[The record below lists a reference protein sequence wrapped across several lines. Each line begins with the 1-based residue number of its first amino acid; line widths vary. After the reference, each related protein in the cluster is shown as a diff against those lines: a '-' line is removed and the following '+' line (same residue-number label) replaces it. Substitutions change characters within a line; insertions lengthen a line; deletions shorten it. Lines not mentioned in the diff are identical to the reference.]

1 MGEIG
6 YRPQVN
12 MMTSP
17 IELLDSIGIDSFKND
32 TERYAAKEAA
42 RRLLARIET
51 PFERIWALAFE
62 NPVLIAGLQ
71 LCQDLGVW
79 AKWTEAASKGEDG
92 RIQTLDSLLGFCN
105 TPVEPNLLYRFLNH
119 MAALNVLEEI
129 GPNTWKPT
137 AFSLVIGDGVSYI
150 DQGVRCGLDH
160 TIPCGV
166 NLAKFLKKNGYHEP
180 LDKDKFDNYR
190 ALFGDDFF
198 AFCQKNPGAG
208 GSFIGLMTAL
218 RNHKMVW
225 TDVYDTR
232 RLLERANLEGD
243 GKTPLFVDIGGA
255 HGLDTQHLIS
265 RHPEEIPKDVLF
277 VEDLPKVVSTH
288 AHEEL
293 DPRIKR
299 VPYDF
304 FTPQPILNSRAYFLH
319 AVPHDWPDAD
329 CLRIF
334 ASIKAAMKPGYS
346 KLLIYEVVLPAR
358 GATSLMTTLDLQ
370 LMNCVSGL
378 ERTEGHWA
386 RLLGEAGFT
395 IVEIF
400 RHPRAVE
407 SVIEAEML

>member
-1 MGEIG
+1 MA
-6 YRPQVN
+6 N
-12 MMTSP
+12 P
-17 IELLDSIGIDSFKND
+17 IELIDSIGVDSFKDD

-71 LCQDLGVW
+71 LCQDLGIW
-79 AKWTEAASKGEDG
+79 AKWTAAAGEGDEG
-92 RIQTLDSLLGFCN
+92 KTQTLETLLGFCN
-105 TPVEPNLLYRFLNH
+105 TTVEPNLLYRFLNH
-119 MAALNVLEEI
+119 MAALNVLEEV

-137 AFSLVIGDGVSYI
+137 PLSLAMGDGVSYI

-166 NLAKFLKKNGYHEP
+166 NLAKFLKENGYREP
-180 LDKDKFDNYR
+180 LDKDKFENYR
-190 ALFGDDFF
+190 ELFGDDFF
-198 AFCQKNPGAG
+198 GFCQKNPGAG

-225 TDVYDTR
+225 TEVYDTR
-232 RLLERANLEGD
+232 RLLD
-243 GKTPLFVDIGGA
+243 GADLDINADGQAPAPLFVDVGGA
-255 HGLDTQHLIS
+255 HGLDTQHLLA
-265 RHPEEIPKDVLF
+265 RHLSEIPANTLF
-277 VEDLPKVVSTH
+277 VEDLPEVVSTH
-288 AHEEL
+288 AQEQL
-293 DPRIKR
+293 DPRIQR
-299 VPYDF
+299 IAYDF
-304 FTPQPILNSRAYFLH
+304 FTPQPIIGSRVYFLH

-334 ASIKAAMKPGYS
+334 ANIRTAMRPGYS

-358 GATSLMTTLDLQ
+358 GATSLMTTLDLE

-378 ERTEGHWA
+378 ERTEAHWA
-386 RLLGEAGFT
+386 RLLGEAGLK

-407 SVIEAEML
+407 SVIETELAEAN